1 MKKPILGQLY
11 WQNALLL
18 LFFIGCSTV
27 SVVAQTI
34 TGKVTS
40 VKGET
45 LPGVNIV
52 IKGTTKGTTTDK
64 GGQYSIE
71 ARKGQ
76 TLLYSFVGY
85 ELQEQTVTDKNEI
98 NVSLVEASASLEEVV
113 VTAENRSVSAQRV
126 PITLD
131 LVRGKDIQK
140 QGITDLLQLQN
151 IAPSLNIVTNTIF
164 NQINVRGVGS
174 NDGANEMSDQAV
186 TVGIDGEYLNR
197 PIALNAAMFDLDRV
211 EVLKGPQGTLYGRN
225 ATAGAVNIIA
235 KKPTQH
241 REVELGANVGN
252 YGTLK
257 LNGAVNLPLG
267 KIAAIRVAG
276 LLSKHDGYRESSGAG
291 AFNGR
296 IDNGNFW
303 AARAGLDINPTKNLN
318 IYIAGEMNKTD
329 QQAPAQYGVAL
340 GNIAELKNT
349 VPKNWTTTLPND
361 WAVATAGFMKIDQSA
376 LRGRMAYNFGNATLT
391 YSGGI
396 RKVDM
401 TGYQPLNGFVPETFS
416 FHNDLSYNTQSH
428 ELRLNG
434 ESAKLSWQIGGFY
447 GKENQDV
454 RRGLFLPSAAGAFG
468 GQVPFLNFFFRDVT
482 STTSAIFG
490 QATYNVNEKLGITL
504 GLRNTTDKKT
514 RSGADLASA
523 PFGPP
528 TIIRFFYPNVPTSPT
543 QAGMKELT
551 GVMLENSWNQ
561 TTWTAGIEYK
571 ADANKMLFAK
581 ISKGYKAGGFDNVG
595 EYDPESLIAYEVGTK
610 NKFVNNK
617 LKLNASLFY
626 YDYTNQQVSVFI
638 NTAVGGG
645 IKNAGESSVTGLDIE
660 GEYAITKNDRIRVTA
675 NYLNA
680 KFKTLRIFTNITVG
694 GAAATEQILDGNRP
708 VQAPP
713 FTFTGRYDHDF
724 KIGKGT
730 LNAGIQM
737 LFKSDYYLQPYNLAM
752 DKQEAYTKT
761 DINLTYTTGN
771 GKFDFGVYAQNL
783 EDNRIKTYA
792 SLNGGTINIYNWI
805 FGTPRLVGAQLNVR
819 L

>member
-1 MKKPILGQLY
+1 MKKFIINQSKRNNMLLLCVIFLFSSNYVFGQNISGKVTTEKGESLSGVSVVLKGTLKGTSSDKDGKY
-11 WQNALLL
+11 SINANSKDLL
-18 LFFIGCSTV
+18 LFSFI
-27 SVVAQTI
+27 
-34 TGKVTS
+34 
-40 VKGET
+40 
-45 LPGVNIV
+45 
-52 IKGTTKGTTTDK
+52 
-64 GGQYSIE
+64 
-71 ARKGQ
+71 
-76 TLLYSFVGY
+76 GY
-85 ELQEQTVTDKNEI
+85 ELQEIKINDQKEI
-98 NVSLVEASASLEEVV
+98 NVTLREITGRLEEVV

-126 PITLD
+126 PISLE
-131 LVRGKDIQK
+131 LVTGKTIQK
-140 QGITDLLQLQN
+140 QGVTDLLQLQN

-164 NQINVRGVGS
+164 NQINIRGVGS
-174 NDGANEMSDQAV
+174 NDGSNEMSDQAV

-197 PIALNAAMFDLDRV
+197 PVALNASMFDLDRV

-235 KKPTQH
+235 KKPTQAT
-241 REVELGANVGN
+241 EVEVGANVGN

-276 LLSKHDGYRESSGAG
+276 LLSKHDGYRESSGTG

-303 AARAGLDINPTKNLN
+303 AARVGLDINPTKNLN
-318 IYIAGEMNKTD
+318 IYVAGEWNKTD

-340 GNIAELKNT
+340 GNIEALKNT
-349 VPKNWTTTLPND
+349 VPRTWTTTLPND
-361 WAVATAGFMKIDQSA
+361 FPVATAGFMTIDQSA
-376 LRGRMAYNFGNATLT
+376 SRGRFSYNFGGVALT
-391 YSGGI
+391 YSGGV

-401 TGYQPLNGFVPETFS
+401 LGYQPLNGFVPETFS
-416 FHNDLSYNTQSH
+416 FHNDLSYDTQSH

-434 ESAKLSWQIGGFY
+434 ESAKLSWQVGGFY

-454 RRGLFLPSAAGAFG
+454 RRGLVLPSAAGAFG

-490 QATYNVNEKLGITL
+490 QATYNVSEKLGFML

-543 QAGMKELT
+543 QAGMKPLT
-551 GVMLENSWNQ
+551 GATSENSWNQ
-561 TTWTAGIEYK
+561 TTWTAGLEYK
-571 ADANKMLFAK
+571 ADANRMIFAK
-581 ISKGYKAGGFDNVG
+581 VSRGYKAGGFDNIG
-595 EYDPESLIAYEVGTK
+595 DYDPESLIAYEVGTK
-610 NKFVNNK
+610 NKLVSNK
-617 LKLNASLFY
+617 LKLNASFFY

-645 IKNAGESSVTGLDIE
+645 IKNAGASTVTGLDIE
-660 GEYAITKNDRIRVTA
+660 TEYAISKNDRIKLTA
-675 NYLNA
+675 NFLDA
-680 KFKTLRIFTNITVG
+680 KFKSLRIFTNITVG
-694 GAAATEQILDGNRP
+694 GAVATEQILDGNRP
-708 VQAPP
+708 VQAP
-713 FTFTGRYDHDF
+713 TTTLTARYDHDF
-724 KIGKGT
+724 KVGKGT
-730 LNAGIQM
+730 LNAGIQT

-771 GKFDFGVYAQNL
+771 GKFDIGVYAQNL

-792 SLNGGTINIYNWI
+792 SVNGGTINIYNWI
-805 FGTPRLVGAQLNVR
+805 FGTPRLMGVQANVR
-819 L
+819 F

>member
-1 MKKPILGQLY
+1 MNKIFLSNFY
-11 WQNALLL
+11 WQKTAIFFALM
-18 LFFIGCSTV
+18 LF
-27 SVVAQTI
+27 
-34 TGKVTS
+34 TS
-40 VKGET
+40 VFAYAQSISGTVNSDKGEK
-45 LPGVNIV
+45 LPGVSVV
-52 IKGTTKGTTTDK
+52 IKGTTKGTTTDRDGK
-64 GGQYSIE
+64 YSID

-76 TLLYSFVGY
+76 SLIFSFVGH
-85 ELQEQTVTDKNEI
+85 ELQEISINDKKTI
-98 NVSLVEASASLEEVV
+98 DITLKEATSSLEEVV

-126 PITLD
+126 PISLE
-131 LVRGKDIQK
+131 LVTGKTIQK
-140 QGITDLLQLQN
+140 QGVTDLLQLQN

-164 NQINVRGVGS
+164 NQINLRGVGS
-174 NDGANEMSDQAV
+174 NDGSNEMSDQAV

-197 PIALNAAMFDLDRV
+197 PVALNAAMFDLDRV

-235 KKPTQH
+235 KKPTQN
-241 REVELGANVGN
+241 REVEFGANMGN
-252 YGTLK
+252 YKTMK

-267 KIAAIRVAG
+267 RIAAIRVAG
-276 LLSKHDGYRESSGAG
+276 LLSKHDGYRDGGEKV
-291 AFNGR
+291 GR

-340 GNIAELKNT
+340 GNIDAIKNT
-349 VPKNWTTTLPND
+349 VPKTWTTTLPD
-361 WAVATAGFMKIDQSA
+361 DFPVATAGFMKIDQKA
-376 LRGRMAYNFGNATLT
+376 VRGKISYNFGKAQLT

-396 RKVDM
+396 RKADM
-401 TGYQPLNGFVPETFS
+401 SGYQPLNGFVPETFS

-434 ESAKLSWQIGGFY
+434 ESAKLNWQIGGFY

-468 GQVPFLNFFFRDVT
+468 GQIPFLNFFFRDVT
-482 STTSAIFG
+482 STSAAVFG
-490 QATYNVNEKLGITL
+490 QATYSINEKLGFTL
-504 GLRNTTDKKT
+504 GLRNTSDKKT
-514 RSGADLASA
+514 RSGSDLASA

-543 QAGMKELT
+543 QAGMKPLT

-571 ADANKMLFAK
+571 TDVNKMLFAK

-595 EYDPESLIAYEVGTK
+595 EYDPESLIAYEIGTK
-610 NKFVNNK
+610 NKLVGNK
-617 LKLNASLFY
+617 LKLNASLFHY
-626 YDYTNQQVSVFI
+626 QYTNQQVSVFI

-645 IKNAGESSVTGLDIE
+645 IKNAGESSITGLDIE
-660 GEYAITKNDRIRVTA
+660 TEYAISKNDRIRLTA
-675 NYLNA
+675 NYLDA
-680 KFKTLRIFTNITVG
+680 KFKTLKIFTNITVG

-708 VQAPP
+708 VQAPKI
-713 FTFTGRYDHDF
+713 TFTGRYDHDF
-724 KIGKGT
+724 KVGKGT
-730 LNAGIQM
+730 LNAGIQT

-771 GKFDFGVYAQNL
+771 GKFDVGLYAQNL

-792 SLNGGTINIYNWI
+792 SVNGGTINIYNWI
-805 FGTPRLVGAQLNVR
+805 FGSPRLMGVQANVR
-819 L
+819 F

>member
-1 MKKPILGQLY
+1 MKKTTFNQSK
-11 WQNALLL
+11 WQNTLFLWILLL
-18 LFFIGCSTV
+18 LSSSFAIG
-27 SVVAQTI
+27 QTI
-34 TGKVTS
+34 SGKVTAS
-40 VKGET
+40 QGET
-45 LPGVNIV
+45 LPGVSIV
-52 IKGTTKGTTTDK
+52 IKGTTKGTTSDK
-64 GGQYSIE
+64 NGQFSLE
-71 ARKGQ
+71 ARKSQ
-76 TLLYSFVGY
+76 TLIFSFLGY
-85 ELQEQTVTDKNEI
+85 ELQEVPVGDQTSI
-98 NVSLVEASASLEEVV
+98 NITLKEASESLEEVV

-131 LVRGKDIQK
+131 LVTGKNIQK
-140 QGITDLLQLQN
+140 QGVTDLLQLQN

-164 NQINVRGVGS
+164 NQINIRGVGS

-197 PIALNAAMFDLDRV
+197 PVALNAAMFDLDRV

-225 ATAGAVNIIA
+225 ATAGAINIIA
-235 KKPTQH
+235 KKPTQN
-241 REVELGANVGN
+241 REVEIGVNLGN
-252 YGTLK
+252 YKTTK

-303 AARAGLDINPTKNLN
+303 AVRAGLDINPTKNLN

-340 GNIAELKNT
+340 GNIDAIKNT
-349 VPKNWTTTLPND
+349 VPKTWTTTLPD
-361 WAVATAGFMKIDQSA
+361 DFPVATAGFMKIDQKA
-376 LRGRMAYNFGNATLT
+376 IRGKISYNFGKAQLT
-391 YSGGI
+391 YSAGV
-396 RKVDM
+396 RKADM

-416 FHNDLSYNTQSH
+416 FHNELSYNTQSH

-434 ESAKLSWQIGGFY
+434 ESAKLNWQVGGFY

-482 STTSAIFG
+482 STTAAVFG
-490 QATYNVNEKLGITL
+490 QATYNVNEKLGFTL
-504 GLRNTTDKKT
+504 GLRNTSDKKT

-528 TIIRFFYPNVPTSPT
+528 SIIRFFYPNVPTSPT
-543 QAGMKELT
+543 QAGMKPLT
-551 GVMLENSWNQ
+551 DVMLENSWSQ
-561 TTWTAGIEYK
+561 TTWTVGVEYK
-571 ADANKMLFAK
+571 ADVNKMIFAK
-581 ISKGYKAGGFDNVG
+581 VSKGYKAGGFDNIG

-610 NKFVNNK
+610 NKLAGNK
-617 LKLNASLFY
+617 LKLNASLFHY
-626 YDYTNQQVSVFI
+626 QYTNQQVSVFI

-645 IKNAGESSVTGLDIE
+645 IKNAGESSITGLDIE
-660 GEYAITKNDRIRVTA
+660 TEYAISKNDRIRLTA
-675 NYLNA
+675 NYLDA
-680 KFKTLRIFTNITVG
+680 KFKSLRIFTNITVG

-708 VQAPP
+708 VQAPKI
-713 FTFTGRYDHDF
+713 TFTGRYDHDF

-730 LNAGIQM
+730 LNAGIQT

-771 GKFDFGVYAQNL
+771 GKFDVGVYAQNL

-792 SLNGGTINIYNWI
+792 SVNGGTINIYNWI
-805 FGTPRLVGAQLNVR
+805 FGSPRLMGLQANVR
-819 L
+819 F

>member
-1 MKKPILGQLY
+1 MNKISLSKSCWQKSVIFFAIILLNGVYVYAQS
-11 WQNALLL
+11 
-18 LFFIGCSTV
+18 ISGTV
-27 SVVAQTI
+27 NTDKAE
-34 TGKVTS
+34 K
-40 VKGET
+40 
-45 LPGVNIV
+45 LPGVSV
-52 IKGTTKGTTTDK
+52 LIKGTTKGTTTDREGK
-64 GGQYSIE
+64 YSIE

-76 TLLYSFVGY
+76 SLIFSFVGY
-85 ELQEQTVTDKNEI
+85 ELQEIAVGEQTQI
-98 NVSLVEASASLEEVV
+98 NISLKEATASLEEVV
-113 VTAENRSVSAQRV
+113 VTAENRSISAQRV

-131 LVRGKDIQK
+131 LVTGRNIQK
-140 QGITDLLQLQN
+140 QGVTDLLQLQN
-151 IAPSLNIVTNTIF
+151 IAPSMNIVTNTIF
-164 NQINVRGVGS
+164 NQINIRGVGS

-197 PIALNAAMFDLDRV
+197 PVALNAAMFDLDRV

-235 KKPTQH
+235 KKPTQN

-252 YGTLK
+252 YKTLK

-267 KIAAIRVAG
+267 KIAAIRLAG
-276 LLSKHDGYRESSGAG
+276 LLSKHDGYRDGGEKI
-291 AFNGR
+291 GR

-303 AARAGLDINPTKNLN
+303 AARAGLDINPVKNLN
-318 IYIAGEMNKTD
+318 IYLAGEINKTD

-349 VPKNWTTTLPND
+349 VPRTWTTTLPD
-361 WAVATAGFMKIDQSA
+361 DFPVATAGFMKINQQA
-376 LRGRMAYNFGNATLT
+376 IRGKLGYNFGNVQLT

-396 RKVDM
+396 RKADM
-401 TGYQPLNGFVPETFS
+401 SGYQPLNGFVPETFS

-434 ESAKLSWQIGGFY
+434 ESAKLNWQVGGFY

-482 STTSAIFG
+482 STSSAVFG
-490 QATYNVNEKLGITL
+490 QATYNISEKFGLTL
-504 GLRNTTDKKT
+504 GLRNTSDKKT

-543 QAGMKELT
+543 QAGMKPLA

-561 TTWTAGIEYK
+561 TTWTAGMEYK
-571 ADANKMLFAK
+571 ADANKMIFGK
-581 ISKGYKAGGFDNVG
+581 VSRGYKAGGFDNIG

-610 NKFVNNK
+610 NKLVENK
-617 LKLNASLFY
+617 LKLNVSLFHY
-626 YDYTNQQVSVFI
+626 QYTNQQVSVFI

-660 GEYAITKNDRIRVTA
+660 TEYAISKNDRIRLTA
-675 NYLNA
+675 NYLDA

-708 VQAPP
+708 VQAPKI
-713 FTFTGRYDHDF
+713 TFTGRYDHDF
-724 KIGKGT
+724 KIGSGT
-730 LNAGIQM
+730 LNTGIQT

-752 DKQEAYTKT
+752 DKQESYTKT
-761 DINLTYTTGN
+761 DVNFTYTTGN
-771 GKFDFGVYAQNL
+771 GKFDIGFYAQNL

-805 FGTPRLVGAQLNVR
+805 FGSPRLMGLQANVR
-819 L
+819 F

>member
-1 MKKPILGQLY
+1 MNKISLSNSY
-11 WQNALLL
+11 WQKATIFFALM
-18 LFFIGCSTV
+18 LFTG
-27 SVVAQTI
+27 VVTYAQSISGTI
-34 TGKVTS
+34 NS
-40 VKGET
+40 DKGDK
-45 LPGVNIV
+45 LPGVSIV
-52 IKGTTKGTTTDK
+52 IKGTTKGTTTDRDGK
-64 GGQYSIE
+64 YAIE

-76 TLLYSFVGY
+76 SLIFSFVGY
-85 ELQEQTVTDKNEI
+85 ELQEILINDQTQI
-98 NVSLVEASASLEEVV
+98 NVTLKETTESLEEVV

-126 PITLD
+126 PISLE
-131 LVRGKDIQK
+131 LVTGKTIQK
-140 QGITDLLQLQN
+140 QGVTDLLQLQN

-164 NQINVRGVGS
+164 NQINLRGVGS
-174 NDGANEMSDQAV
+174 NDGSNEMSDQAV

-197 PIALNAAMFDLDRV
+197 PVALNAAMFDLDRV

-235 KKPTQH
+235 KKPTQN
-241 REVELGANVGN
+241 REVEFGANMGN
-252 YGTLK
+252 YKTMK
-257 LNGAVNLPLG
+257 LNGAVNFPLG

-276 LLSKHDGYRESSGAG
+276 LLSKHDGYRDGGEKV
-291 AFNGR
+291 GR

-340 GNIAELKNT
+340 GNIEAIKNT
-349 VPKNWTTTLPND
+349 VPKTWTTTLPND
-361 WAVATAGFMKIDQSA
+361 FPVATAGFMKIDQQA
-376 LRGRMAYNFGNATLT
+376 IRGKLSYNFGKAQLT

-396 RKVDM
+396 RKADM
-401 TGYQPLNGFVPETFS
+401 SGYQPLNGFVPETFS
-416 FHNDLSYNTQSH
+416 FYNDLSYNTQSH

-434 ESAKLSWQIGGFY
+434 ESAKLNWQIGGFY

-468 GQVPFLNFFFRDVT
+468 GQIPFLNFFFRDVI
-482 STTSAIFG
+482 STSAAVFG
-490 QATYNVNEKLGITL
+490 QATYSINEKLGFTL
-504 GLRNTTDKKT
+504 GLRNTSDKKT

-528 TIIRFFYPNVPTSPT
+528 TIVRFFYPNVPTSPT
-543 QAGMKELT
+543 QAGMKPLT

-571 ADANKMLFAK
+571 TDANKMLFAK
-581 ISKGYKAGGFDNVG
+581 VSKGYKAGGFDNVG

-610 NKFVNNK
+610 NKLVGNK
-617 LKLNASLFY
+617 LKLNASLFHY
-626 YDYTNQQVSVFI
+626 QYTNQQVSVFI

-645 IKNAGESSVTGLDIE
+645 IKNAGESSITGLDIE
-660 GEYAITKNDRIRVTA
+660 TEYVISKNDRIRLTA
-675 NYLNA
+675 NYLDA
-680 KFKTLRIFTNITVG
+680 KFKTLKIFTNITVG

-708 VQAPP
+708 VQAPKI
-713 FTFTGRYDHDF
+713 TFSGRYDHDF
-724 KIGKGT
+724 KVGKGT
-730 LNAGIQM
+730 LNAGIQT

-752 DKQEAYTKT
+752 DKQEAYIKT

-771 GKFDFGVYAQNL
+771 DKFDVGLYAQNL

-792 SLNGGTINIYNWI
+792 SVNGGTINIYNWI
-805 FGTPRLVGAQLNVR
+805 FGSPRLMGVQANVR
-819 L
+819 F

>member
-1 MKKPILGQLY
+1 MNKISLSNSY
-11 WQNALLL
+11 WQKANIFFALM
-18 LFFIGCSTV
+18 LFTG
-27 SVVAQTI
+27 VVTYAQSISGTI
-34 TGKVTS
+34 NS
-40 VKGET
+40 DKGDK
-45 LPGVNIV
+45 LPGVSIV
-52 IKGTTKGTTTDK
+52 IKGTTKGTTTDRDGK
-64 GGQYSIE
+64 YAIE

-76 TLLYSFVGY
+76 SLIFSFVGY
-85 ELQEQTVTDKNEI
+85 ELQEILINDQTQI
-98 NVSLVEASASLEEVV
+98 NVTLKEATESLEEVV

-126 PITLD
+126 PISLE
-131 LVRGKDIQK
+131 LVTGKTIQK
-140 QGITDLLQLQN
+140 QGVTDLLQLQN

-164 NQINVRGVGS
+164 NQINLRGVGS
-174 NDGANEMSDQAV
+174 NDGSNEMSDQAV

-197 PIALNAAMFDLDRV
+197 PVALNSAMFDLDRV

-235 KKPTQH
+235 KKPTQN
-241 REVELGANVGN
+241 REVEFGANMGN
-252 YGTLK
+252 YKTMK
-257 LNGAVNLPLG
+257 LNGAVNFPLG

-276 LLSKHDGYRESSGAG
+276 LLSKHDGYRDGGEKV
-291 AFNGR
+291 GR

-340 GNIAELKNT
+340 GNIEAIKNT
-349 VPKNWTTTLPND
+349 VPKTWTTTLPND
-361 WAVATAGFMKIDQSA
+361 FPVATAGFMKIDQQA
-376 LRGRMAYNFGNATLT
+376 IRGKLSYNFGKAQLT

-396 RKVDM
+396 RKADM
-401 TGYQPLNGFVPETFS
+401 SGYQPLNGFVPETFS
-416 FHNDLSYNTQSH
+416 FYNDLSYNTQSH

-434 ESAKLSWQIGGFY
+434 ESAKLNWQIGGFY

-468 GQVPFLNFFFRDVT
+468 GQIPFLNFFFRDVI
-482 STTSAIFG
+482 STSAAVFG
-490 QATYNVNEKLGITL
+490 QATYSINEKLGFTL
-504 GLRNTTDKKT
+504 GLRNTSDKKT

-528 TIIRFFYPNVPTSPT
+528 TIVRFFYPNVPTSPT
-543 QAGMKELT
+543 QAGMKPLT

-571 ADANKMLFAK
+571 TDANKMLFAK
-581 ISKGYKAGGFDNVG
+581 VSKGYKAGGFDNVG

-610 NKFVNNK
+610 NKLVGNK
-617 LKLNASLFY
+617 LKLNASLFHY
-626 YDYTNQQVSVFI
+626 QYTNQQVSVFI

-645 IKNAGESSVTGLDIE
+645 IKNAGESSITGLDIE
-660 GEYAITKNDRIRVTA
+660 TEYAISKNDRIRLTA
-675 NYLNA
+675 NYLDA
-680 KFKTLRIFTNITVG
+680 KFKTLKIFTNITVG

-708 VQAPP
+708 VQAPKI
-713 FTFTGRYDHDF
+713 TFSGRYDHDF
-724 KIGKGT
+724 KVGKGT
-730 LNAGIQM
+730 LNAGIQT

-771 GKFDFGVYAQNL
+771 DKFDVGLYAQNL

-792 SLNGGTINIYNWI
+792 SVNGGTINIYNWI
-805 FGTPRLVGAQLNVR
+805 FGSPRLMGVQANLR
-819 L
+819 F

>member
-1 MKKPILGQLY
+1 MKKPILCQFY
-11 WQNALLL
+11 WRQALLVIV
-18 LFFIGCSTV
+18 LFML
-27 SVVAQTI
+27 SVVATLAQTI
-34 TGKVTS
+34 SGKVTS
-40 VKGET
+40 AKGET

-52 IKGTTKGTTTDK
+52 VKGTTKGTTTDK
-64 GGQYSIE
+64 NGQFSLE
-71 ARKGQ
+71 ARKAQ
-76 TLLYSFVGY
+76 VIIFSFVGY
-85 ELQEQTVTDKNEI
+85 QLQEVTIGDQTQLNITLQDAAE
-98 NVSLVEASASLEEVV
+98 SLEEVV

-131 LVRGKDIQK
+131 LVTGKNIQK
-140 QGITDLLQLQN
+140 QGITDLLQLQAA
-151 IAPSLNIVTNTIF
+151 APSLNIVTNTIF
-164 NQINVRGVGS
+164 NQINIRGVGS

-235 KKPTQH
+235 KKPTQN
-241 REVELGANVGN
+241 REVEVGANVGN

-276 LLSKHDGYRESSGAG
+276 LLSKHDGYRESSGTG

-318 IYIAGEMNKTD
+318 IYLAGEMNKTD
-329 QQAPAQYGVAL
+329 QQAPSQYGVAL

-361 WAVATAGFMKIDQSA
+361 FPVATAGFMKIDQSA
-376 LRGRMAYNFGNATLT
+376 IRGRIAYNFGKANLSYT
-391 YSGGI
+391 GGV

-434 ESAKLSWQIGGFY
+434 ESAKLSWQVGGFY

-468 GQVPFLNFFFRDVT
+468 GQIPFLNFFFRDVT
-482 STTSAIFG
+482 STTAAIFG
-490 QATYNVNEKLGITL
+490 QATYNVNEKLGFTL
-504 GLRNTTDKKT
+504 GLRNTSDKKT
-514 RSGADLASA
+514 RSGGDLASA

-543 QAGMKELT
+543 QAGIKPLT

-561 TTWTAGIEYK
+561 TTWTAGMEYK
-571 ADANKMLFAK
+571 ADANKMIFAK
-581 ISKGYKAGGFDNVG
+581 VSKGYKAGGFDNVG
-595 EYDPESLIAYEVGTK
+595 EYDPESLIAYEIGTK

-617 LKLNASLFY
+617 LRLNASLFY

-645 IKNAGESSVTGLDIE
+645 IKNAGQSSVTGLDIE
-660 GEYAITKNDRIRVTA
+660 TEYAISKSDRIKLTA
-675 NYLNA
+675 NFLDA

-713 FTFTGRYDHDF
+713 FTFSGRYDHDF
-724 KIGKGT
+724 KVGKGT
-730 LNAGIQM
+730 LNAGVQ
-737 LFKSDYYLQPYNLAM
+737 LLYKADYYLQPYNMAM

-761 DINLTYTTGN
+761 DVNLTYTTGN
-771 GKFDFGVYAQNL
+771 GKFDIGVYAQNL

-805 FGTPRLVGAQLNVR
+805 FGTPRTVGIQANLHF
-819 L
+819 